1 VWPKIIINGENG
13 FLADNISANAL
24 ADAIVNFLKIS
35 VSELTVMKNSSR
47 NGAQKKCS
55 SLSQVEAI
63 ESLLTG
69 TLN

>member
-1 VWPKIIINGENG
+1 M
-13 FLADNISANAL
+13 AL
-24 ADAIVNFLKIS
+24 LKQQLVRGVAGASNNVFDAIVNFLKIS